1 MALKISLQLPDDV
14 YQRVVHYARAR
25 NQDVETA
32 IVDYLE
38 QNLPEGRL
46 PNQEAMLDA
55 DLEVAAYAAMH
66 PILKQQYEGE
76 YVAIYRGKLIDHD
89 SDRLALFERIEK
101 AYPDQFVLMRPV
113 EPAPEREFHFRSPR
127 LERRIL

>member
-38 QNLPEGRL
+38 QNLPQGRL
-46 PNQEAMLDA
+46 SAQEAMPDA
-55 DLEVAAYAAMH
+55 DLEVAAYATMH
-66 PILKQQYEGE
+66 PILKQ
-76 YVAIYRGKLIDHD
+76 
-89 SDRLALFERIEK
+89 
-101 AYPDQFVLMRPV
+101 
-113 EPAPEREFHFRSPR
+113 
-127 LERRIL
+127 